1 MNTQLMVIL
10 IYKINYLKHKNKII
24 IELYLELKKRKLM
37 ITLSMIQTDLNR
49 LKKIIN
55 KLYKSTLKIDY

>member
-10 IYKINYLKHKNKII
+10 TYQINYLKHKNKII